1 MQFYSNRISAFFLLD
16 ITQSVIWN
24 FKVKVKTN
32 QNCSLECKVLNCEFQ
47 NIQIF
52 STTYLVR

>member
-1 MQFYSNRISAFFLLD
+1 MQFYSNGVFAVYLLD

-32 QNCSLECKVLNCEFQ
+32 PPAHLNAK
-47 NIQIF
+47 
-52 STTYLVR
+52 SKL